1 MKKTV
6 SLILALVLAFSVSG
20 CSENKAEIGNEPV
33 NITMLKGST
42 GIGAVKLMEES
53 EKNEA
58 DGNYNINV
66 SAAADDAMAKI
77 ISGEVGIAAV
87 PTNIAPLIY
96 NKTNGN
102 IAVLAVNT
110 LGVLYIVE
118 NGDSIHTIKDL
129 EGKTIYSSGQGAVP
143 EYVLNY
149 LLEKNNVENVNIV
162 YMTEHAEVAAALAD
176 GRADIALLPEPNVTA
191 VIMKNSEIRIAVDVN
206 DEWKKTNGSE
216 LAMGCIVAG
225 KEFIDENKEA
235 VDIFL
240 KEYSESIDYVNNNV
254 SEAAELVE
262 KYGIMASSDA
272 AVKAIPNCNIVYKE
286 KDEMKTMLEAFYDV
300 LYKANP
306 KSVGGEIP
314 DTELYYD

>member
-1 MKKTV
+1 MKKTA
-6 SLILALVLAFSVSG
+6 SLILALVLAFSASG
-20 CSENKAEIGNEPV
+20 CSEKKTEIGNEPV
-33 NITMLKGST
+33 NITMLKGPT

-53 EKNEA
+53 EKNET

-77 ISGEVGIAAV
+77 ISGEVDIAAV
-87 PTNIAPLIY
+87 PTNTAPLIY

-102 IAVLAVNT
+102 IEVLAVNT

-149 LLEKNNVENVNIV
+149 LLEKNNIENVNIV

-240 KEYSESIDYVNNNV
+240 KEYNESIDYVNNNV

>member
-1 MKKTV
+1 MKKTA
-6 SLILALVLAFSVSG
+6 SLILALVLAFSASG
-20 CSENKAEIGNEPV
+20 CSEKKTEIGNEPV
-33 NITMLKGST
+33 NITMLKGPT

-53 EKNEA
+53 EKNET

-77 ISGEVGIAAV
+77 ISGEVDIAAV

-102 IAVLAVNT
+102 IEVLAVNT

-118 NGDSIHTIKDL
+118 NGDSIHTIEDL

-162 YMTEHAEVAAALAD
+162 YMTEHAAVAAALAD

-286 KDEMKTMLEAFYDV
+286 KDEMKTMLESFYDL

>member
-53 EKNEA
+53 EKNET
-58 DGNYNINV
+58 DGNYNING

-77 ISGEVGIAAV
+77 ISGEVDIAAV

-176 GRADIALLPEPNVTA
+176 GKADIALLPEPNVTA

-225 KEFIDENKEA
+225 KEFIDENKE
-235 VDIFL
+235 
-240 KEYSESIDYVNNNV
+240 
-254 SEAAELVE
+254 
-262 KYGIMASSDA
+262 
-272 AVKAIPNCNIVYKE
+272 
-286 KDEMKTMLEAFYDV
+286 DV
-300 LYKANP
+300 GWEDKC
-306 KSVGGEIP
+306 
-314 DTELYYD
+314 

>member
-1 MKKTV
+1 MKKTAL
-6 SLILALVLAFSVSG
+6 LILALVLAFSVSG
-20 CSENKAEIGNEPV
+20 CSENKAEIGNEPINV
-33 NITMLKGST
+33 TMLKGPT

-53 EKNEA
+53 EKNET

-77 ISGEVGIAAV
+77 ISGEVDIAAV
-87 PTNIAPLIY
+87 PTNTAPLIY
-96 NKTNGN
+96 NKTKGN
-102 IAVLAVNT
+102 IEVLAVNT

-118 NGDSIHTIKDL
+118 NEDSIHTIKDL

-191 VIMKNSEIRIAVDVN
+191 VMMKNSQTRIAVDVN

-216 LAMGCIVAG
+216 LAMGCIIAG
-225 KEFIDENKEA
+225 KEFVDENEEA
-235 VDIFL
+235 VDTFL

>member
-1 MKKTV
+1 MKKTA
-6 SLILALVLAFSVSG
+6 SLILALVLAFSASG
-20 CSENKAEIGNEPV
+20 CSEKKTEIGNEPV
-33 NITMLKGST
+33 NITMLKGPT

-53 EKNEA
+53 EKNET
-58 DGNYNINV
+58 DENYNINV

-77 ISGEVGIAAV
+77 ISGEVDIAAV
-87 PTNIAPLIY
+87 PTNTAPLIY

-102 IAVLAVNT
+102 IEVLAVNT

-118 NGDSIHTIKDL
+118 NGDSIHTIEDL

-286 KDEMKTMLEAFYDV
+286 KDEMKTMLESFYDV

>member
-53 EKNEA
+53 EKNET

-77 ISGEVGIAAV
+77 ISGEVDIAAV

-118 NGDSIHTIKDL
+118 NGNSIHTIKDL

>member
-1 MKKTV
+1 MKKTAL
-6 SLILALVLAFSVSG
+6 LILALVLAFSVSG
-20 CSENKAEIGNEPV
+20 CSENKAEIGNEPINV
-33 NITMLKGST
+33 TMLKGPT

-53 EKNEA
+53 EKNET

-77 ISGEVGIAAV
+77 ISGEVDIAAV
-87 PTNIAPLIY
+87 PTNTAPLIY

-102 IAVLAVNT
+102 IEVLAVNT

>member
-1 MKKTV
+1 MKKTA
-6 SLILALVLAFSVSG
+6 SLILALVLAFSASG
-20 CSENKAEIGNEPV
+20 CSEKKTEIGNEPV
-33 NITMLKGST
+33 NITMLKGPT

-53 EKNEA
+53 EKNET

-77 ISGEVGIAAV
+77 ISGEVDIAAV

-102 IAVLAVNT
+102 IEVLAVNT

-118 NGDSIHTIKDL
+118 NGDSIHTIEDL

-225 KEFIDENKEA
+225 KQFIDENKEA

-286 KDEMKTMLEAFYDV
+286 KDEMKTMLESFYDL

>member
-1 MKKTV
+1 MKKTAL
-6 SLILALVLAFSVSG
+6 LILALVLAFSVSG

-53 EKNEA
+53 EKNET

-77 ISGEVGIAAV
+77 ISGEVDIAAV

-191 VIMKNSEIRIAVDVN
+191 VMMKNSQTRIAVDVN

-216 LAMGCIVAG
+216 LAMGCIIAG
-225 KEFIDENKEA
+225 KEFVDENEEA
-235 VDIFL
+235 VDTFL

>member
-1 MKKTV
+1 MKKTI

-20 CSENKAEIGNEPV
+20 CSENKAEISNEPV
-33 NITMLKGST
+33 NITMLKGPT

-53 EKNEA
+53 EKNET

-77 ISGEVGIAAV
+77 ISGEVDIAAV

>member
-1 MKKTV
+1 MKKTA
-6 SLILALVLAFSVSG
+6 SLILALVLAFSASG
-20 CSENKAEIGNEPV
+20 CSEKKTEIGNEPV
-33 NITMLKGST
+33 NITMLKGPT

-53 EKNEA
+53 EKNET

-77 ISGEVGIAAV
+77 ISGEVDIAAV

-102 IAVLAVNT
+102 IEVLAVNT

-118 NGDSIHTIKDL
+118 NGDSIHTIEDL

-191 VIMKNSEIRIAVDVN
+191 VMMKNSEIRIAVDVN

-225 KEFIDENKEA
+225 KQFIDENKEA
-235 VDIFL
+235 VDKFL

-254 SEAAELVE
+254 PEAAELVE

-272 AVKAIPNCNIVYKE
+272 AFKAIPNCNIVYKE
-286 KDEMKTMLEAFYDV
+286 KDEMKTMLESFYDL

>member
-1 MKKTV
+1 MKKTA
-6 SLILALVLAFSVSG
+6 SLILALVLAFSASG
-20 CSENKAEIGNEPV
+20 CSEKKTEIGNEPV
-33 NITMLKGST
+33 NITMLKGPT

-53 EKNEA
+53 EKNET

-77 ISGEVGIAAV
+77 ISGEVDIAAV

-102 IAVLAVNT
+102 IEVLAVNT

-118 NGDSIHTIKDL
+118 NGDSIHTIEEL

-191 VIMKNSEIRIAVDVN
+191 VMMKNSEIRIAVDVN

-225 KEFIDENKEA
+225 KQFIDENKEA
-235 VDIFL
+235 VDKFL

-254 SEAAELVE
+254 PEAAELVE

-286 KDEMKTMLEAFYDV
+286 KDEMKTMLESFYDL

>member
-1 MKKTV
+1 MKKTA
-6 SLILALVLAFSVSG
+6 SLILALVLAFSASG
-20 CSENKAEIGNEPV
+20 CSEKKTEIGNEPV
-33 NITMLKGST
+33 NITMLKGPT

-53 EKNEA
+53 EKNET

-77 ISGEVGIAAV
+77 ISGEVDIAAV
-87 PTNIAPLIY
+87 PTNTAPLIY

-102 IAVLAVNT
+102 IEVLAVNT

-118 NGDSIHTIKDL
+118 NGDSIHTIEDL

-176 GRADIALLPEPNVTA
+176 GRAGIALLPEPNVTA

-286 KDEMKTMLEAFYDV
+286 KDEMKTMLESFYDV

>member
-53 EKNEA
+53 EKNET

-77 ISGEVGIAAV
+77 ISGEVDIAAV

-129 EGKTIYSSGQGAVP
+129 ERKTIYSSGQGAVP

>member
-1 MKKTV
+1 MKKTAL
-6 SLILALVLAFSVSG
+6 LILALVLAFSVSG
-20 CSENKAEIGNEPV
+20 CSENKAEIGNEPINV
-33 NITMLKGST
+33 TMLKGPT

-53 EKNEA
+53 EKNET

-77 ISGEVGIAAV
+77 ISGEVDIAAV
-87 PTNIAPLIY
+87 PTNTAPLIY

-102 IAVLAVNT
+102 IEVLAVNT

-118 NGDSIHTIKDL
+118 NGDSIHTIKGL

-272 AVKAIPNCNIVYKE
+272 AVKAIQNCNIVYKE

>member
-1 MKKTV
+1 MKKTA
-6 SLILALVLAFSVSG
+6 SLILALVLAFSASG
-20 CSENKAEIGNEPV
+20 CSEKKTEIGNEPV
-33 NITMLKGST
+33 NITMLKGPT

-53 EKNEA
+53 EKNET

-77 ISGEVGIAAV
+77 ISGEVDIAAV

-191 VIMKNSEIRIAVDVN
+191 VMMKNSQTRIAVDVN

-216 LAMGCIVAG
+216 LAMGCIIAG
-225 KEFIDENKEA
+225 KEFVDENEEA
-235 VDIFL
+235 VDTFL

-286 KDEMKTMLEAFYDV
+286 KDEMKTMLEAFYDL

>member
-1 MKKTV
+1 MKKTA
-6 SLILALVLAFSVSG
+6 SLILALVLEFSASG
-20 CSENKAEIGNEPV
+20 CSEKKTEIGNEPV
-33 NITMLKGST
+33 NITMLKGPT

-53 EKNEA
+53 EKNET

-77 ISGEVGIAAV
+77 ISGEVDIAAV

-102 IAVLAVNT
+102 IEVLAVNT

-118 NGDSIHTIKDL
+118 NGDSIHTIEDL

-191 VIMKNSEIRIAVDVN
+191 VMMKNSEIRIAVDVN

-225 KEFIDENKEA
+225 KQFIDENKEA
-235 VDIFL
+235 VDKFL

-254 SEAAELVE
+254 PEAAELVE

-286 KDEMKTMLEAFYDV
+286 KDEMKTMLESFYDL

>member
-53 EKNEA
+53 EKNET

-77 ISGEVGIAAV
+77 ISGEVDIAAV

-191 VIMKNSEIRIAVDVN
+191 VMMKNSQTRIAVDVN

-216 LAMGCIVAG
+216 LAMGCIIAG
-225 KEFIDENKEA
+225 KEFVDENEEA
-235 VDIFL
+235 VDTFL

>member
-6 SLILALVLAFSVSG
+6 LLILALVLAFSVSG

-53 EKNEA
+53 EKNET

-77 ISGEVGIAAV
+77 ISGEVDIAAV

>member
-1 MKKTV
+1 MKKTAL
-6 SLILALVLAFSVSG
+6 LILALVLAFSVSG
-20 CSENKAEIGNEPV
+20 CSENKAEIGNEPINV
-33 NITMLKGST
+33 TMLKGPT

-53 EKNEA
+53 EKNET

-77 ISGEVGIAAV
+77 ISGEVDIAAV

-129 EGKTIYSSGQGAVP
+129 EGKTIFSSGQGAVP

-240 KEYSESIDYVNNNV
+240 KEYNESIDYVNNNV

>member
-1 MKKTV
+1 MKKTAL
-6 SLILALVLAFSVSG
+6 LILALVLAFSVSG

-53 EKNEA
+53 EKNET

-77 ISGEVGIAAV
+77 ISGEVDIAAV

-191 VIMKNSEIRIAVDVN
+191 VMMKNSEIRIAVDVN

-216 LAMGCIVAG
+216 LAMGCIIAG
-225 KEFIDENKEA
+225 KEFVDENEEA
-235 VDIFL
+235 VDTFL

>member
-1 MKKTV
+1 MKKTA
-6 SLILALVLAFSVSG
+6 SLILALVLAFSASG
-20 CSENKAEIGNEPV
+20 CSEKKTEIGNEPV
-33 NITMLKGST
+33 NITMLKGPT

-53 EKNEA
+53 EKNET

-77 ISGEVGIAAV
+77 ISGEVDIAAV

-102 IAVLAVNT
+102 IEVLAVNT

-118 NGDSIHTIKDL
+118 NGDSIHTIEDL

-286 KDEMKTMLEAFYDV
+286 KDEMKTMLESFYDV

-306 KSVGGEIP
+306 KAVGGEIP

>member
-53 EKNEA
+53 EKNET

-77 ISGEVGIAAV
+77 ISGEVDIAAV

-262 KYGIMASSDA
+262 KYGIMVSSDA

>member
-1 MKKTV
+1 MKKTA
-6 SLILALVLAFSVSG
+6 SLILALVLAFSASG
-20 CSENKAEIGNEPV
+20 CSEKKTEIGNEPV
-33 NITMLKGST
+33 NITMLKGPT

-53 EKNEA
+53 EKNET

-77 ISGEVGIAAV
+77 ISGEVDIAAV
-87 PTNIAPLIY
+87 PTNTAPLIY

-102 IAVLAVNT
+102 IEVLAVNT

-118 NGDSIHTIKDL
+118 NGDSIHTIEDL

-286 KDEMKTMLEAFYDV
+286 KDEMKTMLESFYDV

>member
-1 MKKTV
+1 MKKTA

-20 CSENKAEIGNEPV
+20 CSENKAEIGNEPINV
-33 NITMLKGST
+33 TMLKGPT

-53 EKNEA
+53 EKNET

-77 ISGEVGIAAV
+77 ISGEVDIAAV
-87 PTNIAPLIY
+87 PTNTAPLIY

-102 IAVLAVNT
+102 IEVLAVNT

>member
-1 MKKTV
+1 MKKTA
-6 SLILALVLAFSVSG
+6 SLILALVLAFSASG
-20 CSENKAEIGNEPV
+20 CSEKKTEIGNEPV
-33 NITMLKGST
+33 NITMLKGPT

-53 EKNEA
+53 EKNET

-77 ISGEVGIAAV
+77 ISGEVDIAAV

-102 IAVLAVNT
+102 IEVLAVNT

-118 NGDSIHTIKDL
+118 NGDSIHTIEDL

-176 GRADIALLPEPNVTA
+176 GRADIALLP
-191 VIMKNSEIRIAVDVN
+191 
-206 DEWKKTNGSE
+206 
-216 LAMGCIVAG
+216 
-225 KEFIDENKEA
+225 
-235 VDIFL
+235 
-240 KEYSESIDYVNNNV
+240 
-254 SEAAELVE
+254 
-262 KYGIMASSDA
+262 
-272 AVKAIPNCNIVYKE
+272 
-286 KDEMKTMLEAFYDV
+286 
-300 LYKANP
+300 
-306 KSVGGEIP
+306 
-314 DTELYYD
+314 

>member
-1 MKKTV
+1 MKKTA
-6 SLILALVLAFSVSG
+6 SLILALVLAFSASG
-20 CSENKAEIGNEPV
+20 CSEKKTEIGNEPV
-33 NITMLKGST
+33 NITMLKGPT

-53 EKNEA
+53 EKNET

-77 ISGEVGIAAV
+77 ISGEVDIAAV

-102 IAVLAVNT
+102 IEVLAVNT

-118 NGDSIHTIKDL
+118 NGDSIHTIEDL

-272 AVKAIPNCNIVYKE
+272 AVKDIPNCNIVYKE
-286 KDEMKTMLEAFYDV
+286 KDEMKTMLESFYDL

>member
-53 EKNEA
+53 EKNET

-77 ISGEVGIAAV
+77 ISGEVDIAAV

>member
-1 MKKTV
+1 MKKTA
-6 SLILALVLAFSVSG
+6 SLILALVLAFSASG
-20 CSENKAEIGNEPV
+20 CSEKKTEIGNEPV
-33 NITMLKGST
+33 NITMLKGPT

-53 EKNEA
+53 EKNET

-77 ISGEVGIAAV
+77 ISGEVDIAAV

-102 IAVLAVNT
+102 IEVLAVNT

-118 NGDSIHTIKDL
+118 NGDSIHTIEDL

-191 VIMKNSEIRIAVDVN
+191 VMMKNSEIRIAVDVN

-225 KEFIDENKEA
+225 KQFIDENKEA
-235 VDIFL
+235 VDKFL

-254 SEAAELVE
+254 PEAAELVE

>member
-1 MKKTV
+1 MKKTA
-6 SLILALVLAFSVSG
+6 SLILALVLAFSASG
-20 CSENKAEIGNEPV
+20 CSEKKTEIGNEPV
-33 NITMLKGST
+33 NITMLKGPT

-53 EKNEA
+53 EKNET

-77 ISGEVGIAAV
+77 ISDEVDIAAV

-102 IAVLAVNT
+102 IEVLAVNT

-118 NGDSIHTIKDL
+118 NGDSIHTIEEL

-191 VIMKNSEIRIAVDVN
+191 VMMKNSEIRIAVDVN

-225 KEFIDENKEA
+225 KQFIDENKEA
-235 VDIFL
+235 VDKFL

-254 SEAAELVE
+254 PEAAELVE

>member
-1 MKKTV
+1 MKKTA
-6 SLILALVLAFSVSG
+6 SLILALVLAFSASG
-20 CSENKAEIGNEPV
+20 CSEKKTEIGNEPV
-33 NITMLKGST
+33 NITMLKGPT

-53 EKNEA
+53 EKNET

-77 ISGEVGIAAV
+77 ISGEVDIAAV
-87 PTNIAPLIY
+87 PKNTAPLIY

-102 IAVLAVNT
+102 IEVLAVNT
-110 LGVLYIVE
+110 LGLLYIVE
-118 NGDSIHTIKDL
+118 NGDSIHTIEDL

-162 YMTEHAEVAAALAD
+162 YMTEHAEVAAVLAD

-286 KDEMKTMLEAFYDV
+286 KDEMKTMLESFYDV

>member
-33 NITMLKGST
+33 NITMLKGPT
-42 GIGAVKLMEES
+42 GIGSVKLMEES
-53 EKNEA
+53 EKNET

-77 ISGEVGIAAV
+77 ISGEVDIAAV
-87 PTNIAPLIY
+87 PTNTAPLIY

-102 IAVLAVNT
+102 IEVLAVNT

-118 NGDSIHTIKDL
+118 NGDSIHTIEEL

-254 SEAAELVE
+254 SEAAKLVE

-306 KSVGGEIP
+306 KSIGGEIP

>member
-1 MKKTV
+1 MKKTAL
-6 SLILALVLAFSVSG
+6 LILALVLAFSVSG
-20 CSENKAEIGNEPV
+20 CSENKAEIGNEPINV
-33 NITMLKGST
+33 TMLKGPT

-53 EKNEA
+53 EKNET

-77 ISGEVGIAAV
+77 ISGEVDIAAV

-240 KEYSESIDYVNNNV
+240 KEYNESIDYVNNNV

-272 AVKAIPNCNIVYKE
+272 AVKAIQNCNIVYKE

>member
-53 EKNEA
+53 EKNET

-77 ISGEVGIAAV
+77 ISGEVDIAAV

-191 VIMKNSEIRIAVDVN
+191 VIMKNSEIRISVDVN

-262 KYGIMASSDA
+262 KYGIMVSSDA

>member
-1 MKKTV
+1 MKKTA
-6 SLILALVLAFSVSG
+6 SLILALVLAFSASG
-20 CSENKAEIGNEPV
+20 CSEKKTEIGNEPV
-33 NITMLKGST
+33 NITMLKGPT

-53 EKNEA
+53 EKNET

-77 ISGEVGIAAV
+77 ISGEVDIAAI

-102 IAVLAVNT
+102 IEVLAVNT

-118 NGDSIHTIKDL
+118 NGDSIHTIEDL

-191 VIMKNSEIRIAVDVN
+191 VMMKNSEIRIAVDVN

-225 KEFIDENKEA
+225 KQFIDENKEA
-235 VDIFL
+235 VDKFL

-254 SEAAELVE
+254 PEAAELVE

-286 KDEMKTMLEAFYDV
+286 KDEMKTMLESFYDL

>member
-1 MKKTV
+1 MKKTA
-6 SLILALVLAFSVSG
+6 SLILALVLAFSASG
-20 CSENKAEIGNEPV
+20 CSEKKTEIGNEPV
-33 NITMLKGST
+33 NITMLKGPT

-53 EKNEA
+53 EKNET

-77 ISGEVGIAAV
+77 ISGEVDIAAV
-87 PTNIAPLIY
+87 PTNTAPLIY

-102 IAVLAVNT
+102 IEVLAVNT

-118 NGDSIHTIKDL
+118 NGDSIHTIEDL

-225 KEFIDENKEA
+225 KQFIDENKEA
-235 VDIFL
+235 VDKFL

-254 SEAAELVE
+254 PEAAELVE

-286 KDEMKTMLEAFYDV
+286 KDEMKTMLESFYDL

>member
-1 MKKTV
+1 MKKTA
-6 SLILALVLAFSVSG
+6 SLILALVLAFSASG
-20 CSENKAEIGNEPV
+20 CSEKKTEIGNEPV
-33 NITMLKGST
+33 NITMLKGPT

-53 EKNEA
+53 EKNET

-77 ISGEVGIAAV
+77 ISGEVDIAAV
-87 PTNIAPLIY
+87 PTNTAPLIY

-102 IAVLAVNT
+102 IEVLAVNT

-118 NGDSIHTIKDL
+118 NGDSIHTIEDL

-225 KEFIDENKEA
+225 KQFIDENKEA

-286 KDEMKTMLEAFYDV
+286 KDEMKTMLESFYDL

>member
-1 MKKTV
+1 MKKTAL
-6 SLILALVLAFSVSG
+6 LILALVLAFSVSG
-20 CSENKAEIGNEPV
+20 CSENKAEIGNEPINV
-33 NITMLKGST
+33 TMLKGPT

-53 EKNEA
+53 EKNET

-77 ISGEVGIAAV
+77 ISGEVDIAAV

-240 KEYSESIDYVNNNV
+240 KEYNESIDYVNNNV

>member
-1 MKKTV
+1 MKKTA
-6 SLILALVLAFSVSG
+6 SLILALVLAFSASG
-20 CSENKAEIGNEPV
+20 CSEKKTEIGNEPV
-33 NITMLKGST
+33 NITMLKGPT

-53 EKNEA
+53 EKNET

-77 ISGEVGIAAV
+77 ISGEVDIAAV

-102 IAVLAVNT
+102 IEVLAVNT

-118 NGDSIHTIKDL
+118 NGDSIHTIEEL

-286 KDEMKTMLEAFYDV
+286 KDEMKTMLESFYDV

>member
-1 MKKTV
+1 MKKTA
-6 SLILALVLAFSVSG
+6 SLILALVLAFSASG
-20 CSENKAEIGNEPV
+20 CSEKKTEIGNEPV
-33 NITMLKGST
+33 NITMLKGPT

-53 EKNEA
+53 EKNET
-58 DGNYNINV
+58 DGNYNING

-77 ISGEVGIAAV
+77 ISGEVDIAAV
-87 PTNIAPLIY
+87 PTNTAPLIY

-102 IAVLAVNT
+102 IEVLAVNT

-118 NGDSIHTIKDL
+118 NGDSIHTIEEL

-191 VIMKNSEIRIAVDVN
+191 VMMKNSEIRIAVDVN

-225 KEFIDENKEA
+225 KQFIDENKEA
-235 VDIFL
+235 VDKFL

-254 SEAAELVE
+254 PEAAELVE

-286 KDEMKTMLEAFYDV
+286 KDEMKTMPEAFYDV

-306 KSVGGEIP
+306 KSVGREIP